1 MSPLRQPNQSLSQG
15 GDFMKRRPSS
25 LINRRNYTDTRR
37 YLEYCEEVR
46 QNGAGTLRAV
56 RTAMDHLL
64 RWATSVPLTR
74 SAVVRPGLPQ
84 YLEGLEMSVGHR
96 DKVLL
101 YTRHFFEYARN
112 HWERYEAVPSDWLES
127 LRAKDQPGTV
137 QKREKYTVDQVRAI
151 LALEPE
157 NLTDERD
164 IAAVAFLFLS
174 GMRVGAFVSLPLR
187 AVDWNR
193 DPARVRQWPDL
204 GVRTKNSKAAN
215 TFLLAH
221 PELEDLREVARTW
234 YYKAYAAVGERGMVY
249 TLLTSSRDFDPVQ
262 VPGDNRANGFRR
274 RLRALCQ
281 RAEVPD
287 LSPHKLRHGHV
298 VWGLKKCRTMAE
310 YKAVSQNI
318 MHESLTTTD
327 AIYSGMVD
335 EEVAGHIAG
344 LGMHRE
350 EVVIDVDAL
359 AEALFRRKIGTG

>member
-1 MSPLRQPNQSLSQG
+1 
-15 GDFMKRRPSS
+15 MKRRPSS

-37 YLEYCEEVR
+37 YLKYCEEVR
-46 QNGAGTLRAV
+46 QNGKGTLRAV
-56 RTAMDHLL
+56 RTAVDHLL
-64 RWATSVPLTR
+64 RWATSVSLTR
-74 SAVVRPGLPQ
+74 AAALRPTLPQ
-84 YLEGLEMSVGHR
+84 YLGELDISVGHR

-101 YTRHFFEYARN
+101 YARHFFEYARN
-112 HWERYEAVPSDWLES
+112 HWERYESVPSDWLES
-127 LRAKDQPGTV
+127 LRAKDQPGKV
-137 QKREKYTVDQVRAI
+137 QNREKYTVDQVRAI

-193 DPARVRQWPDL
+193 DPVRVLQWPDL

-221 PELEDLREVARTW
+221 PELEDLREIARTW

-249 TLLTSSRDFDPVQ
+249 TLLTSSQDFDPIQ
-262 VPGDNRANGFRR
+262 VPGDNRANNFRK
-274 RLRALCQ
+274 RLRVLCQ
-281 RAEVPD
+281 RAGVPD
-287 LSPHKLRHGHV
+287 RSPHALRHGHV
-298 VWGLKKCRTMAE
+298 VWAMKRCRTIAE

-327 AIYSGMVD
+327 RIYSGMV
-335 EEVAGHIAG
+335 EEDVSGHIAG
-344 LGMHRE
+344 LGLRE
-350 EVVIDVDAL
+350 KEDRVAIDVDAL
-359 AEALFRRKIGTG
+359 AEALFRRKIDIG